1 MKIDLPYIYRD
12 VDWHGTLRLYAR
24 KRGHKKFRIRSY
36 LDAPDFRK
44 QYDEAV
50 ALMLSNAKD
59 QAPDAPPA
67 EGTLGWLMLRY
78 FASNAFKKLD
88 PITQRTKRSILE
100 KAAAEPTKPG
110 GDLQFKH
117 IPLSVLEPKHV
128 KIMRDRKKDLPG
140 AANNRVS
147 EMRVLLSWGLEEE
160 DEHVKR
166 NVAKD
171 VKMLDYKEKAFHQWT
186 ESELDKF
193 EKRHPRGVTSATSD
207 IAVVPAGQYA

>member
-1 MKIDLPYIYRD
+1 
-12 VDWHGTLRLYAR
+12 
-24 KRGHKKFRIRSY
+24 
-36 LDAPDFRK
+36 
-44 QYDEAV
+44 
-50 ALMLSNAKD
+50 MLSNAKD

-193 EKRHPRGVTSATSD
+193 EKRHPRGAKAHLALAIMLYLGVRKSDAVRLGPPMVKNGWITFKPQKTRTST
-207 IAVVPAGQYA
+207 